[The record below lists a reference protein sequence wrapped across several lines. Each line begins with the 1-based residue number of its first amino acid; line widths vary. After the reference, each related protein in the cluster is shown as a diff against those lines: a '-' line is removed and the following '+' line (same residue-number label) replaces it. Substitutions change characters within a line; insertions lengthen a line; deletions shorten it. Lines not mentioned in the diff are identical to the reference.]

1 MNARIRLSD
10 RMSNKQ
16 KADIEAYAK
25 KVARS
30 ESEANLRRILK
41 IVCIALHEKFG
52 FGRDRLMTVIN
63 EVGIISET
71 RKDDE
76 VFWYHVDREM
86 KALKLDFE
94 PEDYERMDK

>member
-1 MNARIRLSD
+1 MKSIIKLSD
-10 RMSNKQ
+10 RLSNKQ

-25 KVARS
+25 QVARS
-30 ESEANLRRILK
+30 ESEANLRRIMK

-52 FGRDRLMTVIN
+52 FGRDRLTVMLK
-63 EVGIISET
+63 EVGDISET
-71 RKDDE
+71 RNDDE

>member
-1 MNARIRLSD
+1 MKSIIKPADRL
-10 RMSNKQ
+10 SNKQ

-25 KVARS
+25 QVIQDECKAKQ
-30 ESEANLRRILK
+30 RRIMK
-41 IVCIALHEKFG
+41 IVCVALHEKFG
-52 FGRDRLMTVIN
+52 FGRDRLTVMLK
-63 EVGIISET
+63 EVGDISET
-71 RKDDE
+71 RNDDE

>member
-1 MNARIRLSD
+1 
-10 RMSNKQ
+10 
-16 KADIEAYAK
+16 
-25 KVARS
+25 
-30 ESEANLRRILK
+30 
-41 IVCIALHEKFG
+41 
-52 FGRDRLMTVIN
+52 MTVIN

-86 KALKLDFE
+86 KALKLDFD

>member
-86 KALKLDFE
+86 KALKLDFD

>member
-10 RMSNKQ
+10 RLSNKQ
-16 KADIEAYAK
+16 KADIETYAK
-25 KVARS
+25 QVARS
-30 ESEANLRRILK
+30 ESEANLRRIMK

-52 FGRDRLMTVIN
+52 FGRDRLTAMLK
-63 EVGIISET
+63 EVGDISET

-86 KALKLDFE
+86 QALNLDFE

>member
-1 MNARIRLSD
+1 MKSIIKLSD
-10 RMSNKQ
+10 RLSNKQ

-25 KVARS
+25 QVARS
-30 ESEANLRRILK
+30 ESEANLRRIMK

-52 FGRDRLMTVIN
+52 FGRDRLTVMLK
-63 EVGIISET
+63 EVGDISET

>member
-1 MNARIRLSD
+1 MNARIRLFD

-86 KALKLDFE
+86 KALKLDFD